1 MTPLSRASRIMSVVL
16 LLLVSAASWAHNSSE
31 NARLP
36 VAGPA
41 PEFSLLDQNGAPF
54 TLTGL
59 RGKVVVVNFIYTRC
73 NRACPVLTEKMASL
87 QAMLG
92 PDFDSRVHFVSISVD
107 PEIDTPAVLRDYA
120 KTHGANVPG
129 WSFLTGTRPMVEEVE
144 RAYGALRKRATRS
157 GRVEHLFVT
166 SLIDRQ
172 GSLRVRYLGV
182 GFKREELFQ
191 DLQVLLGE

>member
-1 MTPLSRASRIMSVVL
+1 MLVVL
-16 LLLVSAASWAHNSSE
+16 LLLVSAAPWAHGSSE

-36 VAGPA
+36 VSGPA

-59 RGKVVVVNFIYTRC
+59 RGKVVVVTFMYTRC
-73 NRACPVLTEKMASL
+73 NQACPVLTEKMASL

-92 PDFDSRVHFVSISVD
+92 PEFASRVHFVSISID
-107 PEIDTPAVLRDYA
+107 PEVDTPAVLRDYA
-120 KTHGANVPG
+120 KTHGANVAG

-144 RAYGALRKRATRS
+144 RAYGALGKQPTRR
-157 GRVEHLFVT
+157 GRVERLFVT

-172 GSLRVRYLGV
+172 GSLRVRYLGN
-182 GFKREELFQ
+182 GFKREELLQ
-191 DLQVLLGE
+191 DLRVLLGE